1 MLFTLLGTL
10 IAGVGAAGFIVL
22 VYKYIL
28 RKPRP
33 KAAIPFAAAAGMML
47 LQILLDYGWYAR
59 ATADFGEDVVILR
72 SSKGTSLVHPL
83 SYIVPRTDRFLAFDK
98 NSIRTNDTLPG
109 IKLGA
114 LFQVEKEGPTTE
126 ILQLIDCLQ
135 ARRADWSGEMPLSS
149 QAMAEQAKWFDLES
163 DDPLFVAACK

>member
-10 IAGVGAAGFIVL
+10 IAGVGAAGFIIL

-33 KAAIPFAAAAGMML
+33 KSAVPFAAAAGMML
-47 LQILLDYGWYAR
+47 LQIVLDYGWYSR
-59 ATADFGEDVVILR
+59 AIADFGDDVVVLR

-114 LFQVEKEGPTTE
+114 LFQIEKDGPTTE

-135 ARRADWSGEMPLSS
+135 ARRADWSGDMPLSS
-149 QAMAEQAKWFDLES
+149 EILAKKARWFPLEKAA
-163 DDPLFVAACK
+163 PLYQAACP